1 MNKLSDNTYNL
12 GLGRSEP
19 KLKLWSSAGLMLTYK
34 CPASCEFCY
43 YNSGPDKGGLMPVDM
58 AIKAWQS
65 LIDLA
70 GERARVHIT
79 GGEPFLYFDHLL
91 ELAHQAQKLGL
102 GGFDTVETN
111 GFWATDRKVVLDRL
125 GQLDKAGMGR
135 LKVSWDPFHAE
146 FIDIECVKT
155 LVEAGRE
162 ALGPDRILVRW
173 EKYLEKDVELDP
185 VRDTELGLDRDT
197 ELSLCRDVESA
208 HIKDGQSSPVQ
219 DGDRDEL
226 YRLAAKDYPCRF
238 TGRASG
244 AIAGLFAD
252 KNVSFLCG
260 NACNSEFLS
269 AKGVHIDPFGNV
281 FSGVCS
287 GIVVGNIAETD
298 LESIWRGFDP
308 GRMEVIGELF
318 RNGPTGLLS
327 EVVGLGF
334 DKKACYADKCHLCSK
349 LRQFFFDNGRYKS
362 IIGPPEYYRRV

>member
-1 MNKLSDNTYNL
+1 MNKLSDNIYNL
-12 GLGRSEP
+12 GVARSEP

-43 YNSGPDKGGLMPVDM
+43 YNSGPDKGGLMPIDM
-58 AIKAWQS
+58 GIRAWRS

-70 GERARVHIT
+70 GDRARVHIT

-91 ELAHQAQKLGL
+91 ELALGAQKLGL

-125 GQLDKAGMGR
+125 KELDKAGMGR

-146 FIDIECVKT
+146 FIDVECVKM

-173 EKYLEKDVELDP
+173 EKYLEKDAGLGPVRDAELDP
-185 VRDTELGLDRDT
+185 VRN
-197 ELSLCRDVESA
+197 V
-208 HIKDGQSSPVQ
+208 
-219 DGDRDEL
+219 DRDEL
-226 YRLAAKDYPCRF
+226 YKLAAEDYPCRF

-252 KNVSFLCG
+252 KKLDFLCK
-260 NACNSEFLS
+260 NVCDSEFLS
-269 AKGVHIDPFGNV
+269 AKGVHIDPYGNV

-287 GIVVGNIAETD
+287 GIVIGNIAETD
-298 LESIWRGFDP
+298 LESMWRGFDP
-308 GRMEVIGELF
+308 GRAEVIGELF
-318 RNGPTGLLS
+318 RNGPAGMLS
-327 EVVGLGF
+327 EVVGLGY
-334 DKKACYADKCHLCSK
+334 DKKACYANKCHLCSE
-349 LRQFFFDNGRYKS
+349 LRQFFFDNGRYKT